1 MAAHR
6 PRPCLFQFD
15 ISVPEYTPASFRT
28 YTHGEC
34 KWMVGFV
41 ADDLEEGVVTLASK
55 PITKCTMMYPLPGFV
70 PTAQAEAT
78 MLRGAKLIAGAL
90 GTWALYVR

>member
-1 MAAHR
+1 
-6 PRPCLFQFD
+6 
-15 ISVPEYTPASFRT
+15 
-28 YTHGEC
+28 
-34 KWMVGFV
+34 MVGFV

-90 GTWALYVR
+90 VKLALYLRYDTTCDCAGRRGVEGGGGGEFF